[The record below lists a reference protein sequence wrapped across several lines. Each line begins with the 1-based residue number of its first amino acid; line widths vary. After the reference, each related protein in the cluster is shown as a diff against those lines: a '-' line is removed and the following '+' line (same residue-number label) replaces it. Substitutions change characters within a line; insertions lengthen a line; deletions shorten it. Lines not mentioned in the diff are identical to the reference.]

1 MESYL
6 DSNGTKYLI
15 EKIVDGTLR
24 AGSALI
30 AKQDE
35 EGNAIVE
42 TYIKK
47 IDIVNISDEEIDSLF
62 D

>member
-15 EKIVDGTLR
+15 EKIADGTLR

-35 EGNAIVE
+35 EGNTIIE
-42 TYIKK
+42 TYVKK
-47 IDIVNISDEEIDSLF
+47 IDIVNITDEEIEALF